1 MDTEESA
8 TEDIIYIITGII
20 VTIVNIIEIV
30 VIVRGNKIHKP
41 FEKLLLSLAAADIL
55 VSVSVTILKTVSLA
69 TEGRVAWLRG
79 RTFSI
84 ILLSSMNF
92 SGCNLIVITI
102 DRFLAVKY
110 PLKHQIY
117 VTGRRMNIAIVIVW
131 VHSSIA
137 ALLSLYALLHNAKVD
152 INRVLFIP
160 LSIGCLLYSFLL
172 LIAYASIVHTSCVSR
187 AMTQVTDGR
196 PTHRQIMNSF
206 FSDQYKTERNIFYT
220 SCLVSVTFI
229 LCTDPFAIE
238 FLIKSD
244 VGKVS
249 FTSNFL
255 LFLNSFLD
263 PFIYFFKGYLER
275 KAREAAAES
284 IRMRNLQSQQAR

>member
-1 MDTEESA
+1 MATEETV
-8 TEDIIYIITGII
+8 TEDIIFIVTGII
-20 VTIVNIIEIV
+20 VTMVNIIEIV

-55 VSVSVTILKTVSLA
+55 VAVSVTTLRTVSLA
-69 TEGRVAWLRG
+69 TEGRVVWLQG
-79 RTFSI
+79 RMFSI

-92 SGCNLIVITI
+92 SGCNLVVITV

-110 PLKHQIY
+110 PLKHQVY
-117 VTGRRMNIAIVIVW
+117 MTGRRMNIAIVIVW
-131 VHSSIA
+131 VHSVIA
-137 ALLSLYALLHNAKVD
+137 ALLSLYAVYLAEVD
-152 INRVLFIP
+152 INRALFIP
-160 LSIGCLLYSFLL
+160 LSIGCLAFSFLL
-172 LIAYASIVHTSCVSR
+172 LVAYASIVHTSCASR

-196 PTHRQIMNSF
+196 PTHRQIVNSF

-220 SCLVSVTFI
+220 CCLVSVTFI

-249 FTSNFL
+249 FASNFL
-255 LFLNSFLD
+255 LFLNSLFD

-275 KAREAAAES
+275 KARKAATES